1 MKTNNSISKQNYNK
15 QVALT
20 KYVRNIKYKQ
30 NSIEIKL
37 LQRKRK
43 INNEQNKVTSSINNM
58 NNVNN
63 KSSIISNN
71 TLYNIHYN
79 EEKFILKGEEFNHD
93 KLNYFLNKRI
103 NTKIDTARS
112 QTKNII
118 NNVLP
123 IFDYKDTIL
132 QKLSENRIII
142 ICGNTGCGKSTQII
156 EPNHFLKSFFLL
168 VKDIF

>member
-1 MKTNNSISKQNYNK
+1 MKNNNSISKQNYNK

-63 KSSIISNN
+63 K
-71 TLYNIHYN
+71 TNIHYN

-123 IFDYKDTIL
+123 IFHYKDTIL

-142 ICGNTGCGKSTQII
+142 ICGNTGCGKSTQIF
-156 EPNHFLKSFFLL
+156 NFFLFS
-168 VKDIF
+168 KP